1 MKKLVRL
8 EGREA
13 KIGGVAAGLALYFN
27 VDVTLIRVLF
37 IVLFFVPIPSVIAY
51 IALWIAMPK
60 VNLIHA
66 TSIEN
71 TYS

>member
-8 EGREA
+8 EGSEA
-13 KIGGVAAGLALYFN
+13 KIGGVAAGLALYFQ

-37 IVLFFVPIPSVIAY
+37 IVLFFVPVPSVIAY

-60 VNLIHA
+60 AKFTNSALL
-66 TSIEN
+66 EN